1 MTQRG
6 IGRAAPNI
14 LCLCADSAGIGE
26 TYRLYH
32 CYAREPAKF
41 SEIGELL
48 LKADEIFDETQ
59 YPQASTES
67 RTFDRRQEKIT
78 PRPAARERIKLM
90 SENEVT
96 SQRGDKATFVVHVQ
110 YRQNATWQ
118 GSVVWAEKNKTQR
131 FRSALELLKL
141 IDSALDESNVK
152 EE

>member
-1 MTQRG
+1 
-6 IGRAAPNI
+6 
-14 LCLCADSAGIGE
+14 
-26 TYRLYH
+26 
-32 CYAREPAKF
+32 
-41 SEIGELL
+41 
-48 LKADEIFDETQ
+48 
-59 YPQASTES
+59 
-67 RTFDRRQEKIT
+67 
-78 PRPAARERIKLM
+78 M

-141 IDSALDESNVK
+141 IDSALDESSIK